1 MKTIRKV
8 AAAVVCWVPTLAMA
22 QPPAVPQP
30 PRPFMAH
37 RAVDARSVRGTTQI
51 VRAMNRAINTGTP
64 EEREAAAKEAARQAA
79 ERVVVEDAQRLAA
92 AHAKALGGRLAQLT
106 RKDADRRGKSLA
118 TVAVRRVGADLKDAK
133 TVWANAYAA
142 ALVAK

>member
-37 RAVDARSVRGTTQI
+37 RAVDARSVRGINQI
-51 VRAMNRAINTGTP
+51 VRAMNTGTP

-118 TVAVRRVGADLKDAK
+118 TVAVRRLGADLKDAK
-133 TVWANAYAA
+133 TVWATAYAA
-142 ALVAK
+142 ALGAK

>member
-8 AAAVVCWVPTLAMA
+8 AAAVVCWVPTLAIA

-37 RAVDARSVRGTTQI
+37 RAVDARSVRGTNQI
-51 VRAMNRAINTGTP
+51 VRAMNTGTP

-118 TVAVRRVGADLKDAK
+118 TVAVRRLGADLKDAK

>member
-37 RAVDARSVRGTTQI
+37 RAVDARSVRGTNQI
-51 VRAMNRAINTGTP
+51 VRAMNTGTP

-118 TVAVRRVGADLKDAK
+118 TVAVRRLGADLKDAK

>member
-8 AAAVVCWVPTLAMA
+8 AAAVVCWMPTLAMA

-37 RAVDARSVRGTTQI
+37 RAVDARSVRGTSQI
-51 VRAMNRAINTGTP
+51 VRAMNTRTP

>member
-37 RAVDARSVRGTTQI
+37 RAVDARSVRGTNQI
-51 VRAMNRAINTGTP
+51 VRAMNTGTP

-118 TVAVRRVGADLKDAK
+118 TVAVRRLGADMKDAK

>member
-8 AAAVVCWVPTLAMA
+8 ATAVVCWVPTLAMA

-37 RAVDARSVRGTTQI
+37 RAVDARYVRGTSQI
-51 VRAMNRAINTGTP
+51 VRAMNTRTP

>member
-37 RAVDARSVRGTTQI
+37 RAVDARSVRGTRQI
-51 VRAMNRAINTGTP
+51 VRAMNTGTP

-118 TVAVRRVGADLKDAK
+118 TVAVRRLGADLKDAK

>member
-37 RAVDARSVRGTTQI
+37 RAVDARSVRWINQI
-51 VRAMNRAINTGTP
+51 VRAMNTGTP
-64 EEREAAAKEAARQAA
+64 EEREEAAKEAARQAA
-79 ERVVVEDAQRLAA
+79 ERVVMEDAQRLAA

-118 TVAVRRVGADLKDAK
+118 TVAVRRLGADLKDAK

>member
-37 RAVDARSVRGTTQI
+37 RAVDARSVRGINQI
-51 VRAMNRAINTGTP
+51 VRAMNTGTP

-118 TVAVRRVGADLKDAK
+118 TVAVRRLGADLKDAK